1 MITYYNIVFV
11 YFCNMQIKRRD
22 DFSCKKNDL
31 TLLTDL
37 YQLTMMQGYQEKGL
51 QKKIVVFDLF
61 YRKNPSGNG
70 YAIAA
75 GLEQAIEY
83 INQLQF
89 SKQDIDYLESLNIFS
104 EGFIDYL
111 KQFRFTGEIYAI
123 PEEQ

>member
-1 MITYYNIVFV
+1 ME
-11 YFCNMQIKRRD
+11 
-22 DFSCKKNDL
+22 KNDL

-70 YAIAA
+70 YAIVA

-83 INQLQF
+83 INQLHF
-89 SKQDIDYLESLNIFS
+89 SKQDIDYLKSLNIFS
-104 EGFIDYL
+104 DNFIDYL
-111 KQFRFTGEIYAI
+111 KENISQRMLFIWIRNMMFLSHLCIGFIVRMI
-123 PEEQ
+123 LMM